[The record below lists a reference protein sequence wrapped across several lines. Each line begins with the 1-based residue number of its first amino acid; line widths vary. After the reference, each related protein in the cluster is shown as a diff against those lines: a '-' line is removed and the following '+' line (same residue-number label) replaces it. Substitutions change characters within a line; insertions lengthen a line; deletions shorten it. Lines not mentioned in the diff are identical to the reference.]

1 MKFGL
6 IPVNIGTGKGEDF
19 IRLAQKAEE
28 VGFESAWTFE
38 HTIIPVDYESKYPYS
53 EDGKMAGDSKTPIVD
68 PLITLAA
75 IAASTTK
82 LRLAT
87 GVNILTQTN
96 PIYMAKQAAS
106 LDFMSDG
113 RFMLGVGIGWLRE
126 EYEAIGV
133 PFERRGAR
141 HDDYVQAI
149 RKMWTGDVVE
159 HKSDFIDWSGFH
171 SYPLPVQQR
180 GDKPAVP
187 IIIGGT
193 KGKIFERVAKLGDG
207 WYAPT
212 AAPEMLAP
220 MIPQLEAA
228 CDAEGRDVSTVEVT
242 SMWFPAMTGKDGI
255 KQFEDLGVE
264 RLTVFNPS
272 LGTDPVEGI
281 QRFADEYLG

>member
-6 IPVNIGTGKGEDF
+6 IPINIGAEKSDDV

-28 VGFESAWTFE
+28 VGFESVWTFE
-38 HTIIPVDYESKYPYS
+38 HTIIPVDYQSKYPYS
-53 EDGKMAGDSKTPIVD
+53 DDGKMAGDSKAPIID

-126 EYEAIGV
+126 EYVAIGA

-141 HDDYVQAI
+141 HDDYVEAI

-171 SYPLPVQQR
+171 SYPLPVQKV
-180 GDKPAVP
+180 GDQPAVP

-212 AAPEMLAP
+212 PSPEMLEP
-220 MIPQLEAA
+220 MIPQLKAA
-228 CDAEGRDVSTVEVT
+228 CAAEGRDVSSVEIS
-242 SMWFPAMTGKDGI
+242 SMWFPSMTGKDGL
-255 KQFEDLGVE
+255 KRFEDMGVE
-264 RLTVFNPS
+264 RLTVFNAS
-272 LGTDPVEGI
+272 LEVDPLEGVE
-281 QRFADEYLG
+281 RFADEYLG

>member
-1 MKFGL
+1 
-6 IPVNIGTGKGEDF
+6 
-19 IRLAQKAEE
+19 
-28 VGFESAWTFE
+28 
-38 HTIIPVDYESKYPYS
+38 
-53 EDGKMAGDSKTPIVD
+53 MAGDSKTPIVD

-106 LDFMSDG
+106 LDFMSNG

-126 EYEAIGV
+126 EYAAIGV

-141 HDDYVQAI
+141 HDDYVHAI

-281 QRFADEYLG
+281 QRFARNARPFSRSHASV